1 MKRTTE
7 RTLSGWHVLA
17 IVLAF
22 FAVVIG
28 ANLTLAVFAHSSWTG
43 LVESGQ
49 GRPAKP

>member
-1 MKRTTE
+1 MKRSTQW
-7 RTLSGWHVLA
+7 TLHGWHVLA

-28 ANLTLAVFAHSSWTG
+28 ANVTLAVFAHTSWTG
-43 LVESGQ
+43 LVEHGP

>member
-1 MKRTTE
+1 MNRSRE
-7 RTLSGWHVLA
+7 WTLTGWHVLA

-43 LVESGQ
+43 LVVEDG
-49 GRPAKP
+49 KP

>member
-1 MKRTTE
+1 MNRSAE
-7 RTLSGWHVLA
+7 WTLNGWHVLA

-43 LVESGQ
+43 LVDKGE